1 MKQKQRSLICFET
14 EDFLVNPRYPSE
26 PKLQKGGTDSGV
38 PPPFLVAT
46 GQAGHAVVGLDIG
59 SKFSRIATFEGDKF
73 DSFSPSQVPS
83 IAGRLSNGN
92 LTIGRHPTSDTVN
105 VIQHFRKL
113 IGTDWFVEAECGFY
127 SAEMFTELLIKRM
140 VTLASAELGRPV
152 SKAVLTTPVTFT
164 SNQRKLLKAAG
175 EAAGV
180 DILQLI
186 NEPTAAAFYHC
197 YQELRRDSN
206 MNLLVYHL
214 GAGTFAASVMEFQHG
229 LLEVKSTIGDDT
241 LAGESFVGEV
251 VHWMV
256 QTFEADSGH
265 QLDKTPATVWKLIR
279 AAEQAIQDL
288 HTAGQANVKVTNLEV
303 KANGPNVRSKTH
315 AYLMASISLTEYHK
329 LIEPLIA
336 KTLDVVD
343 RVLTDSNTHQ
353 NKIDQIL
360 LIGET
365 RALTPFFRRFY
376 DRFSNA
382 TIFPASPNT
391 YPVYGAALQAALLNH
406 SIRDY
411 VVWDVISEPVWVNEN
426 GELKQVISRGTPLPI
441 TAYHKCE
448 SPTATVNMHVVQGS
462 IDSEKATL
470 ADVTVSNCPPTTAGE
485 TKVEVHFIASADG
498 IIDYRAK
505 HIGLDSMLPVHAIDG
520 QPLLSMGFSEA
531 KRTKTF
537 DEARLNRLARILNT
551 TPLTV
556 LNVLRA
562 KGYTLEA
569 IKNGIAIESMLRKLK
584 LSRSQ
589 TAGEKSQSHLAG
601 ESNPEHPNQED
612 IRKNA

>member
-14 EDFLVNPRYPSE
+14 EDYLANPRYPSE
-26 PKLQKGGTDSGV
+26 PLLQRGGPDSGM
-38 PPPFLVAT
+38 PPPYLVAT
-46 GQAGHAVVGLDIG
+46 GQAGHALVGIDIG
-59 SKFSRIATFEGDKF
+59 SKFSRVATFEGDKF
-73 DSFSPSQVPS
+73 DSFSSNQVPS

-92 LTIGRHPTSDTVN
+92 LVVGRHPTSDTVN

-140 VTLASAELGRPV
+140 INIATASLARPV
-152 SKAVLTTPVTFT
+152 SKAVLTVPVTFT
-164 SNQRKLLKAAG
+164 SNQRKLLRAAG

-180 DILQLI
+180 NILQLI

-206 MNLLVYHL
+206 MKILVYHL

-241 LAGESFVGEV
+241 LAGEAFVAEM

-256 QTFEADSGH
+256 ETFESDSGH
-265 QLDKTPATVWKLIR
+265 KMERTPATIWKLIR
-279 AAEQAIQDL
+279 AAEQAIYDL
-288 HTAGQANVKVTNLEV
+288 HTAGQAHVRVTNLDV
-303 KANGPNVRSKTH
+303 QATGPNVRSKTH
-315 AYLMASISLTEYHK
+315 AYLMASISLSEYHE
-329 LIEPLIA
+329 LIEPIIA
-336 KTLDVVD
+336 RTLSVVD
-343 RVLTDSNTHQ
+343 QVIADSNTQ
-353 NKIDQIL
+353 ANQIDQIL
-360 LIGET
+360 LLGDT
-365 RALTPFFRRFY
+365 RTLTPFFRRFY

-391 YPVYGAALQAALLNH
+391 YPVCGAALQAALLNH
-406 SIRDY
+406 SVRDY
-411 VVWDVISEPVWVNEN
+411 VVWDVISEPVWVEEAS
-426 GELKQVISRGTPLPI
+426 GELKQVISRATPLPV

-448 SPTATVNMHVVQGS
+448 SPTATVNMHVLQGS
-462 IDSEKATL
+462 KEKATL

-485 TKVEVHFIASADG
+485 TKVEVQFIADADG

-520 QPLLSMGFSEA
+520 QPTLSNGFSEA

-537 DEARLNRLARILNT
+537 DDSRLNRLARILNT

-562 KGYTLEA
+562 RGYSIEA
-569 IKNGIAIESMLRKLK
+569 IKNGTAIESMLRNLK
-584 LSRSQ
+584 LSRLESKKGTSTTDDLIEDSTSQ
-589 TAGEKSQSHLAG
+589 D
-601 ESNPEHPNQED
+601 QENL
-612 IRKNA
+612 RKNA